1 MPIPQLKQN
10 KNNQSWRNN
19 KKKYYVTRNNKKK
32 STLNLKNKKSK
43 TDYRFKGQ
51 KKKKIGEI
59 KKKLAY
65 TAGIIILAGILV
77 GLIFYAWLL
86 RDIADISKLTDRQL
100 VESTKIFDRTGE
112 ELLYEIHGDIKRTE
126 VKLNEIP
133 DYIKWATIAME
144 DKNFYKHK
152 GISLWAIFRGV
163 VVETIRSGRAQGGST
178 LTQQF
183 VKNAILTPER
193 KIVRKFKEWI
203 LSYRIEKQFT
213 KDEILEMYLNE
224 IPYGSTSYG
233 VEAASERYFGKNI
246 QDISLAEAALL
257 AALPQAPS
265 RYSPYGPNRDLL
277 IGRQQYILDLMVEQD
292 YITQEDADV
301 AKAYEF
307 EFKPPET
314 NIKAPHFVMYVKE
327 ILSEKYGE
335 KMIEQGGLKIYTTL
349 DLYKQ
354 EIAEEVIREQAEKN
368 EKNYEA
374 TNAALVSIDPKTG
387 QILAMVGS
395 RDYFDDEIDGQV
407 NITTSKR
414 QPGSSLKPVVY
425 ATAFMK
431 GYTPDTILYDVVTNF
446 SNNETEPYEPH
457 NYDDQEHGP
466 VTVRKALAGS
476 LNIPAVKAIYLAGV
490 DSVLD
495 VTGALGYT
503 TLNDRDRFGLSL
515 VLGGGEV
522 KLLEHTNAYGAFA
535 REGILYPISAILK
548 IEDKEGKLLEEFKAE
563 EKKALDPKI
572 ARLINNILSDN
583 GARAYAFG
591 ASNWLTLGSRPVA
604 AKTGTTNDYRDAWT
618 VGYTPS
624 IVTGVWVGN
633 NDNSEMKRGAAGGT
647 VAAPIWHNYMNKVL
661 GDTPIEQFKQPEIVK
676 TGKPVLDGESGISA
690 SIKIDKIT
698 GLLATKNTPPEL
710 IEEKSFFEPR
720 SILYYVD
727 KDDPRGEVPKN
738 PDKDPQ
744 FELWESRVK
753 AWAEKQTS
761 TSTTLISEAPPTEYD
776 DVHVPE
782 NIPSLKIVYP
792 GNNQTILESLLIA
805 RVSVSAPRGINR
817 VEYYINDNLLF
828 TNNNYPYSLEK
839 QIDFLPNGFHNLN
852 VRVCDDVDNCKNESR
867 EFNLI
872 LENNSAGSETSI
884 SLVSPNSGLAVSNID
899 FPFSFEL
906 NVTNPSPVANINILA
921 LKEGETEPI
930 IINTIAPIE
939 TNKILWAW
947 PNAPASGTYKIYGEA
962 NTWDKKTLK
971 TNEAVLIVNNIEI
984 STEENQETN

>member
-618 VGYTPS
+618 IGYTPS
-624 IVTGVWVGN
+624 IVTGVWV
-633 NDNSEMKRGAAGGT
+633 
-647 VAAPIWHNYMNKVL
+647 
-661 GDTPIEQFKQPEIVK
+661 
-676 TGKPVLDGESGISA
+676 
-690 SIKIDKIT
+690 
-698 GLLATKNTPPEL
+698 
-710 IEEKSFFEPR
+710 
-720 SILYYVD
+720 
-727 KDDPRGEVPKN
+727 
-738 PDKDPQ
+738 
-744 FELWESRVK
+744 
-753 AWAEKQTS
+753 
-761 TSTTLISEAPPTEYD
+761 
-776 DVHVPE
+776 
-782 NIPSLKIVYP
+782 
-792 GNNQTILESLLIA
+792 
-805 RVSVSAPRGINR
+805 
-817 VEYYINDNLLF
+817 
-828 TNNNYPYSLEK
+828 
-839 QIDFLPNGFHNLN
+839 
-852 VRVCDDVDNCKNESR
+852 
-867 EFNLI
+867 
-872 LENNSAGSETSI
+872 
-884 SLVSPNSGLAVSNID
+884 
-899 FPFSFEL
+899 
-906 NVTNPSPVANINILA
+906 
-921 LKEGETEPI
+921 
-930 IINTIAPIE
+930 
-939 TNKILWAW
+939 
-947 PNAPASGTYKIYGEA
+947 
-962 NTWDKKTLK
+962 
-971 TNEAVLIVNNIEI
+971 
-984 STEENQETN
+984 

>member
-1 MPIPQLKQN
+1 MPIPQLKQS
-10 KNNQSWRNN
+10 KKNQSWRNN
-19 KKKYYVTRNNKKK
+19 KKKYYIDRKPKKN
-32 STLNLKNKKSK
+32 TLNLKNKKAK
-43 TDYRFKGQ
+43 ADHRFKSRKN
-51 KKKKIGEI
+51 KKRGEI
-59 KKKLAY
+59 KKKLTYA
-65 TAGIIILAGILV
+65 AGIIVLAGFLV

-86 RDIADISKLTDRQL
+86 RDIADISKLTEREL

-126 VKLNEIP
+126 VKLDEIP

-152 GISLWAIFRGV
+152 GISLWGIFRGV
-163 VVETIRSGRAQGGST
+163 VVETIRKGRAQGGST

-193 KIVRKFKEWI
+193 KMVRKFKEWI

-246 QDISLAEAALL
+246 RDISLAEAAVL

-277 IGRQQYILDLMVEQD
+277 IGRQQYILDLMVEQG
-292 YITQEDADV
+292 YIDETDADI
-301 AKAYEF
+301 AKAYEL

-314 NIKAPHFVMYVKE
+314 NIKAPHFVMYIKE

-335 KMIEQGGLKIYTTL
+335 KTIEQGGLKIYTTL

-354 EIAEEVIREQAEKN
+354 NIAEEVIREQAEKN
-368 EKNYEA
+368 EENYEA
-374 TNAALVSIDPKTG
+374 TNAALISLDPKTG

-395 RDYFDDEIDGQV
+395 RDYFNDEIDGQV

-414 QPGSSLKPVVY
+414 QPGSSLKPVIY

-446 SNNETEPYEPH
+446 STNKTEPYEPH
-457 NYDDQEHGP
+457 NYDNKEHGP
-466 VTVRKALAGS
+466 VTIRKALAGS
-476 LNIPAVKAIYLAGV
+476 LNIPAVKTIYLAGI

-495 VTGALGYT
+495 VIQVLGYT
-503 TLNDRDRFGLSL
+503 TLGDRDRFGLSL

-522 KLLEHTNAYGAFA
+522 KLLEHTNAYSAFA
-535 REGILYPISAILK
+535 REGILHPISAILK
-548 IEDKEGKLLEEFKAE
+548 IEDRKGKVLEEFELKE
-563 EKKALDPKI
+563 EKVLDPKI

-583 GARAYAFG
+583 NARAYTFG
-591 ASNWLTLGSRPVA
+591 ANNWLTLGSRPVA

-618 VGYTPS
+618 IGYTPS

-647 VAAPIWHNYMNKVL
+647 VAAPIWHNYMDKVL
-661 GDTPIEQFKQPEIVK
+661 GDTPIEQFKNPEITK
-676 TGKPVLDGESGISA
+676 TGKPVLDGESGIST

-698 GLLATKNTPPEL
+698 GLLATENTPPEL
-710 IEEKSFFEPR
+710 IEEKSFFEPH
-720 SILYYVD
+720 SILYYVN
-727 KDDPRGEVPKN
+727 KNDPRGEAPKK
-738 PDKDPQ
+738 PEKDPQ
-744 FELWESRVK
+744 FELWESRIK
-753 AWAEKQTS
+753 EWAEKQTA
-761 TSTTLISEAPPTEYD
+761 TSTALTIEAPPTEYD
-776 DVHVPE
+776 NVHLPE
-782 NIPSLKIVYP
+782 NIPTLKIVYP
-792 GNNQTILESLLIA
+792 GNNQAILEPLLIA
-805 RVSVSAPRGINR
+805 RVSVSAPRGISR

-828 TNNNYPYSLEK
+828 TNYNYPYSLEK
-839 QIDFLPNGFHNLN
+839 RIDFLTNGFHNLKIKA
-852 VRVCDDVDNCKNESR
+852 CDDVDNCKSESR

-872 LENNSAGSETSI
+872 LENNPINNETSI
-884 SLVSPNSGLAVSNID
+884 SLTAPGNGLAVSNID
-899 FPFSFEL
+899 FPLSFEL
-906 NVTNPSPVANINILA
+906 NVTNPKPIARVNIFA
-921 LKEGETEPI
+921 LKEGETEPL
-930 IINTIAPIE
+930 IINTIAPVE
-939 TNKILWAW
+939 SNKIIWAW
-947 PNAPASGTYKIYGEA
+947 PKTPASGTYKVYAEA
-962 NTWDKKTLK
+962 DTWDKRTLK
-971 TNEAVLIVNNIEI
+971 TNEAVLIVNNIEGN
-984 STEENQETN
+984 TENKKE